1 MMKAYQMK
9 LILCLTTVFY
19 LTVLGTAQKNFAK
32 EADNMFINEAFFSA
46 IELYKKAEVKEKNP
60 AEKARINFKIAE
72 CYRMMVVPDQAQT
85 YYKRSVML
93 KYDKEHPE
101 LYIFLADVLK
111 EQGDYKS
118 AEENYNKYL
127 AVDAS
132 STLAKEGA
140 ESCKKAI
147 EWTDEPTKHFI
158 QNEIQIN
165 TDHYDYSSAWGDKK
179 HETIIF
185 SSSREGSTGEAVDM
199 RTGESYMDLWSSTR
213 DNKGKWGEPMP
224 LPLTINTEDNEGA
237 SVLNKK
243 GDQMFFTRCPRE
255 KKTNIGCDIFTA
267 KKQGDGWKKAELI
280 VLKPDGADSLSCGH
294 PTIDMAG
301 LLMIFAS
308 DLPGGFGGKDLW
320 YAEFNKR
327 DKVWGE
333 PTNLGETINTSGDEM
348 FPHLTD
354 NKTLYFSSTGHSG
367 MGGLDIFRAEN
378 STDKI
383 WDNVENLRYPLN
395 SAEHD
400 FGIIFERGSD
410 DRRGFFTSN
419 RDGGKGKDDL
429 YSFNLPDILFSLIV
443 YVTNKEDNEPVAGVT
458 VSLKGDDGSEVVRTT
473 DAEGKLVFEEEG
485 KKRFILKETS
495 YNLEVSKD
503 EYLVATN
510 TISTKGEEKSKR
522 FLEEVFLQ
530 PVVNK
535 VGEAI
540 VIDFPEVQYAYDKWD
555 LLVDERIK
563 SKDSLDYL
571 FNTLTQNPNIVI
583 ELQAH
588 TDCRGSS
595 RYNKDL
601 SQKRAQSCVD
611 YLISKGIPAER
622 MVPVGYG
629 ESSPRAEG
637 LECKS
642 IDKMG
647 TKEEQEAAHQR
658 NRRTQFRVLSSE
670 YKAPEQD

>member
-1 MMKAYQMK
+1 MK

-378 STDKI
+378 SADKI

>member
-1 MMKAYQMK
+1 MK
-9 LILCLTTVFY
+9 LYNLKLIFCLTAVFFISA
-19 LTVLGTAQKNFAK
+19 VGISQKNFAK
-32 EADNMFINEAFFSA
+32 EADNAFMNESFYSA
-46 IELYKKAEVKEKNP
+46 IELYKKAEVKEKKP
-60 AEKARINFKIAE
+60 AEKARINFQIAE
-72 CYRMMVVPDQAQT
+72 CYRHMIEPEQAQT
-85 YYKRSVML
+85 FYNRCIML
-93 KYDKEHPE
+93 KYDKDHPE
-101 LYIFLADVLK
+101 LYIYLADVLK
-111 EQGDYKS
+111 EQGDYK
-118 AEENYNKYL
+118 AAQENYNNYL
-127 AVDAS
+127 AVDANS
-132 STLAKEGA
+132 SVAKEGA

-147 EWTDEPTKHFI
+147 EWTDDPTKHFI

-179 HETIIF
+179 HETLIF
-185 SSSREGSTGEAVDM
+185 SSSREGSTGDAVDL
-199 RTGESYMDLWSSTR
+199 RTGESFMDLWATTR

-224 LPLTINTEDNEGA
+224 LPATINTEDNEGA
-237 SVLNKK
+237 SVLTKK
-243 GDQMFFTRCPRE
+243 GDILFFTRCPRE
-255 KKTNIGCDIFTA
+255 KKTNIGCDIFYA
-267 KKQGDGWKKAELI
+267 NKQGDGWKKAQKV

-294 PTIDMAG
+294 PTIDMTG
-301 LLMIFAS
+301 NLMIFAS
-308 DLPGGFGGKDLW
+308 DLPGGQGGKDLW
-320 YAEFNKR
+320 YTEFNKR

-333 PTNLGETINTSGDEM
+333 PVNLGPTINTSGDEM

-354 NKTLYFSSTGHSG
+354 KKMLYFSSTGHSG
-367 MGGLDIFRAEN
+367 MGGLDIFKAEHAA
-378 STDKI
+378 DKT
-383 WDNVENLRYPLN
+383 WENVENLKYPLN

-419 RDGGKGKDDL
+419 RNGGKGKDDL
-429 YSFNLPDILFSLIV
+429 YSFNLPDILFSLVV
-443 YVTNKEDNEPVAGVT
+443 YVTNKDDNEPVPGVT

-473 DAEGKLVFEEEG
+473 DAEGKLVFEKEN
-485 KKRFILKETS
+485 KKRFINKETS
-495 YNLEVSKD
+495 YNLEVSKE

-530 PVVNK
+530 PVVDK
-535 VGEAI
+535 KGKKI

-555 LLVDERIK
+555 LLVDQRIN

-571 FNTLTQNPNIVI
+571 FNTLTQNPKIVI

-629 ESSPRAEG
+629 ESTPRAEG

-642 IDKMG
+642 IEKMG

-658 NRRTQFRVLSSE
+658 NRRTQFRVLSSD
-670 YKAPEQD
+670 YMAPEQD

>member
-1 MMKAYQMK
+1 MKAFQMK
-9 LILCLTTVFY
+9 LILCLTAVFY
-19 LTVLGTAQKNFAK
+19 LTVLGTSQKNFAK
-32 EADNMFINEAFFSA
+32 EADNAFMNESFYSA
-46 IELYKKAEVKEKNP
+46 IELYKKAEVKEKKP
-60 AEKARINFKIAE
+60 AEKARINFQIAE
-72 CYRMMVVPDQAQT
+72 CYRMMVEPAQAQT
-85 YYKRSVML
+85 FYKRSVML

-101 LYIFLADVLK
+101 LYIYLADVLK

-118 AEENYNKYL
+118 AEENYNNFL
-127 AVDAS
+127 AIDPNSV
-132 STLAKEGA
+132 LAKEGA

-267 KKQGDGWKKAELI
+267 KKQGDGWKKAELL

-294 PTIDMAG
+294 PTIDMTG
-301 LLMIFAS
+301 TLMIFAS

-320 YAEFNKR
+320 YTEFNKR

-333 PTNLGETINTSGDEM
+333 PTNLGATINTSGDEM

-354 NKTLYFSSTGHSG
+354 KKVLYFSSTGHPG
-367 MGGLDIFRAEN
+367 MGGLDIFKAEN
-378 STDKI
+378 SGDKVWENI
-383 WDNVENLRYPLN
+383 ENLRYPLN

-410 DRRGFFTSN
+410 ERRGFFTSN

-429 YSFNLPDILFSLIV
+429 YSFNLPDILFSLVV

-503 EYLVATN
+503 EYLAATN

-530 PVVNK
+530 PVVNE

-555 LLVDERIK
+555 LLVDERIN
-563 SKDSLDYL
+563 SQDSLDYL

-611 YLISKGIPAER
+611 YLISKGIPADR

-629 ESSPRAEG
+629 ESTPRADG

-658 NRRTQFRVLSSE
+658 NRRTQFRVLSSD

>member
-1 MMKAYQMK
+1 MK
-9 LILCLTTVFY
+9 LYNLKLIFCLTAVFFISA
-19 LTVLGTAQKNFAK
+19 VGISQKNFAK
-32 EADNMFINEAFFSA
+32 EADNAFINESFYSA
-46 IELYKKAEVKEKNP
+46 IELYKKAEVKEKKP
-60 AEKARINFKIAE
+60 AEKARINFQIAE
-72 CYRMMVVPDQAQT
+72 CYRHMIEPEQAQT
-85 YYKRSVML
+85 FYNRCIML
-93 KYDKEHPE
+93 KYDKDHPE
-101 LYIFLADVLK
+101 LYIYLADVLK
-111 EQGDYKS
+111 EQGDYK
-118 AEENYNKYL
+118 AAQENYNNYL
-127 AVDAS
+127 AVDANS
-132 STLAKEGA
+132 SVAKEGA

-147 EWTDEPTKHFI
+147 EWTDDPTKHFI

-179 HETIIF
+179 HETLIF
-185 SSSREGSTGEAVDM
+185 SSSREGSTGDAVDL
-199 RTGESYMDLWSSTR
+199 RTGESFMDLWATTR

-224 LPLTINTEDNEGA
+224 LPATINTEDNEGA
-237 SVLNKK
+237 SVLTKK
-243 GDQMFFTRCPRE
+243 GDILFFTRCPRE
-255 KKTNIGCDIFTA
+255 KKTNIGCDIFYA
-267 KKQGDGWKKAELI
+267 NKQGDGWKKAQKV

-294 PTIDMAG
+294 PTIDMTG
-301 LLMIFAS
+301 NLMIFAS
-308 DLPGGFGGKDLW
+308 DLPGGQGGKDLW
-320 YAEFNKR
+320 YTEFNKR

-333 PTNLGETINTSGDEM
+333 PVNLGPTINTSGDEM

-354 NKTLYFSSTGHSG
+354 KKMLYFSSTGHSG
-367 MGGLDIFRAEN
+367 MGGLDIFKAEHAA
-378 STDKI
+378 DKT
-383 WDNVENLRYPLN
+383 WENVENLKYPLN

-419 RDGGKGKDDL
+419 RNGGKGKDDL
-429 YSFNLPDILFSLIV
+429 YSFNLPDILFSLVV
-443 YVTNKEDNEPVAGVT
+443 YVTNKDDNEPVPGVT

-473 DAEGKLVFEEEG
+473 DAEGKLVFEKEN
-485 KKRFILKETS
+485 KKRFINKETS
-495 YNLEVSKD
+495 YNLEVSKE

-530 PVVNK
+530 PVVDK
-535 VGEAI
+535 KGKKI

-555 LLVDERIK
+555 LLVDQRIN

-571 FNTLTQNPNIVI
+571 FNTLTQNPKIVI

-629 ESSPRAEG
+629 ESTPRAEG

-642 IDKMG
+642 IEKMG

-658 NRRTQFRVLSSE
+658 NRRTQFRVLSSD
-670 YKAPEQD
+670 YMAPEQD

>member
-1 MMKAYQMK
+1 MMKLYNLK
-9 LILCLTTVFY
+9 LIFCLTA
-19 LTVLGTAQKNFAK
+19 VLFISAVGISQKNFAK
-32 EADNMFINEAFFSA
+32 EADNAFMNESFYSA
-46 IELYKKAEVKEKNP
+46 IELYKKAEVKEKKP
-60 AEKARINFKIAE
+60 AEKARINFQIAE
-72 CYRMMVVPDQAQT
+72 CYRHMIEPEQAQT
-85 YYKRSVML
+85 FYNRCIML
-93 KYDKEHPE
+93 KYDKDHPE
-101 LYIFLADVLK
+101 LYIYLADVLK
-111 EQGDYKS
+111 EQGDYK
-118 AEENYNKYL
+118 AAQENYNNYL
-127 AVDAS
+127 AVDANS
-132 STLAKEGA
+132 SVAKEGA

-147 EWTDEPTKHFI
+147 EWTDDPTKHFI

-179 HETIIF
+179 HETLIF
-185 SSSREGSTGEAVDM
+185 SSSREGSTGDAVDL
-199 RTGESYMDLWSSTR
+199 RTGESFMDLWATTR

-224 LPLTINTEDNEGA
+224 LPATINTEDNEGA
-237 SVLNKK
+237 SVLTKK
-243 GDQMFFTRCPRE
+243 GDILFFTRCPRE
-255 KKTNIGCDIFTA
+255 KKTNIGCDIFYA
-267 KKQGDGWKKAELI
+267 NKQGDGWKKAQKV

-294 PTIDMAG
+294 PTIDMTG
-301 LLMIFAS
+301 NLMIFAS
-308 DLPGGFGGKDLW
+308 DLPGGQGGKDLW

-333 PTNLGETINTSGDEM
+333 PVNLGPTINTSGDEM

-354 NKTLYFSSTGHSG
+354 KKMLYFSSTGHSG
-367 MGGLDIFRAEN
+367 MGGLDIFKAEHAA
-378 STDKI
+378 DKT
-383 WDNVENLRYPLN
+383 WENVENLRYPLN

-419 RDGGKGKDDL
+419 RNGGKGKDDL
-429 YSFNLPDILFSLIV
+429 YSFNLPDILFSLVV
-443 YVTNKEDNEPVAGVT
+443 YVTNKDDNEPVPGVT

-473 DAEGKLVFEEEG
+473 DAEGKLVFEKEN
-485 KKRFILKETS
+485 KKRFINKETS
-495 YNLEVSKD
+495 YNLEVSKE

-530 PVVNK
+530 PVVDK
-535 VGEAI
+535 KGKKI

-555 LLVDERIK
+555 LLVDQRIN

-571 FNTLTQNPNIVI
+571 FNTLTQNPKIVI

-629 ESSPRAEG
+629 ESTPRAEG

-658 NRRTQFRVLSSE
+658 NRRTQFRVLSSD
-670 YKAPEQD
+670 YMAPEQD

>member
-1 MMKAYQMK
+1 MKAFQMK
-9 LILCLTTVFY
+9 LILCLTAVFY
-19 LTVLGTAQKNFAK
+19 LTVLGTSQKNFAK
-32 EADNMFINEAFFSA
+32 EADNAFMNESFYSA
-46 IELYKKAEVKEKNP
+46 IELYKKAEVKEKKP
-60 AEKARINFKIAE
+60 AEKARINFQIAE
-72 CYRMMVVPDQAQT
+72 CYRMMVEPAQAQT
-85 YYKRSVML
+85 FYNRSVML

-101 LYIFLADVLK
+101 LYIYLADVLK

-118 AEENYNKYL
+118 AEENYNNFL
-127 AVDAS
+127 AIDPS
-132 STLAKEGA
+132 SVLAKEGA

-255 KKTNIGCDIFTA
+255 KKSNIGCDIFSA
-267 KKQGDGWKKAELI
+267 QKQGDGWKKAELV

-294 PTIDMAG
+294 PTIDMTG
-301 LLMIFAS
+301 TLMIFAS

-320 YAEFNKR
+320 YTEFNKR

-333 PTNLGETINTSGDEM
+333 PINLGATINTSGDEM

-354 NKTLYFSSTGHSG
+354 KKALYFSSTGHPG
-367 MGGLDIFRAEN
+367 MGGLDIFKAEN
-378 STDKI
+378 SGDKA
-383 WDNVENLRYPLN
+383 WENVENLRYPLN

-410 DRRGFFTSN
+410 ERRGFFTSN

-429 YSFNLPDILFSLIV
+429 YSFNLPDILFSLVV
-443 YVTNKEDNEPVAGVT
+443 YVTNKADNEPVAGVT

-473 DAEGKLVFEEEG
+473 DAEGKLVFEQEG

-503 EYLVATN
+503 EFLAATN

-530 PVVNK
+530 PVVNE

-555 LLVDERIK
+555 LLVDQRIN
-563 SKDSLDYL
+563 SQDSLDYL
-571 FNTLTQNPNIVI
+571 YNTLTQNPNIVI

-611 YLISKGIPAER
+611 YLISKGIPADR

-629 ESSPRAEG
+629 ESTPRAEG

-658 NRRTQFRVLSSE
+658 NRRTQFRVLSSD

>member
-1 MMKAYQMK
+1 MMKAFQMK
-9 LILCLTTVFY
+9 LILCLTAVFY
-19 LTVLGTAQKNFAK
+19 LSVLGTSQKNFAK
-32 EADNMFINEAFFSA
+32 EADNAFMNESFYSA
-46 IELYKKAEVKEKNP
+46 IELYKKAEVKEKKP
-60 AEKARINFKIAE
+60 AEKARINFQIAE
-72 CYRMMVVPDQAQT
+72 CYRMMVEPAQAQT
-85 YYKRSVML
+85 FYKRSVML

-101 LYIFLADVLK
+101 LYIYLADVLK

-118 AEENYNKYL
+118 AEENYNNFL
-127 AVDAS
+127 AIDPNSV
-132 STLAKEGA
+132 LAKEGA

-267 KKQGDGWKKAELI
+267 KKQGDGWKKAELL

-294 PTIDMAG
+294 PTIDMTG
-301 LLMIFAS
+301 TLMIFAS

-320 YAEFNKR
+320 YTEFNKR

-333 PTNLGETINTSGDEM
+333 PTNLGATINTSGDEM

-354 NKTLYFSSTGHSG
+354 KKVLYFSSTGHPG
-367 MGGLDIFRAEN
+367 MGGLDIFKAEN
-378 STDKI
+378 SGDKVWENI
-383 WDNVENLRYPLN
+383 ENLRYPLN

-410 DRRGFFTSN
+410 ERRGFFTSN

-429 YSFNLPDILFSLIV
+429 YSFNLPDILFSLVV

-503 EYLVATN
+503 EYLAATN

-530 PVVNK
+530 PVVNE

-555 LLVDERIK
+555 LLVDERIN
-563 SKDSLDYL
+563 SQDSLDYL

-611 YLISKGIPAER
+611 YLISKGIPADR

-629 ESSPRAEG
+629 ESTPRADG

-658 NRRTQFRVLSSE
+658 NRRTQFRVLSSD
-670 YKAPEQD
+670 YKAPDQD

>member
-1 MMKAYQMK
+1 MKAFQMK
-9 LILCLTTVFY
+9 LILCLTAVFY
-19 LTVLGTAQKNFAK
+19 LTVLGTSQKNFAK
-32 EADNMFINEAFFSA
+32 EADNAFMNESFYSA
-46 IELYKKAEVKEKNP
+46 IELYKKAEVKEKKP
-60 AEKARINFKIAE
+60 AEKARINFQIAE
-72 CYRMMVVPDQAQT
+72 CYRMMVEPAQAQT
-85 YYKRSVML
+85 FYKRSVML

-101 LYIFLADVLK
+101 LYIYLADVLK

-118 AEENYNKYL
+118 AEENYNNFL
-127 AVDAS
+127 AIDPNSV
-132 STLAKEGA
+132 LAKEGA

-267 KKQGDGWKKAELI
+267 IKQGDGWKKAELL

-294 PTIDMAG
+294 PTIDMTG
-301 LLMIFAS
+301 TLMIFAS

-320 YAEFNKR
+320 YTEFNKR

-333 PTNLGETINTSGDEM
+333 PTNLGATINTSGDEM

-354 NKTLYFSSTGHSG
+354 KKVLYFSSTGHPG
-367 MGGLDIFRAEN
+367 MGGLDIFKAEN
-378 STDKI
+378 SGDKVWENI
-383 WDNVENLRYPLN
+383 ENLRYPLN

-410 DRRGFFTSN
+410 ERRGFFTSN

-429 YSFNLPDILFSLIV
+429 YSFNLPDILFSLVV

-503 EYLVATN
+503 EYLAATN

-530 PVVNK
+530 PVVNE

-555 LLVDERIK
+555 LLVDERIN
-563 SKDSLDYL
+563 SQDSLDYL

-611 YLISKGIPAER
+611 YLISKGIPADR

-629 ESSPRAEG
+629 ESTPRADG

-658 NRRTQFRVLSSE
+658 NRRTQFRVLSSD

>member
-1 MMKAYQMK
+1 MKPYNLK
-9 LILCLTTVFY
+9 LIFCLTAIFFISAV
-19 LTVLGTAQKNFAK
+19 GISQKNFAK
-32 EADNMFINEAFFSA
+32 EADNAFMNESFYSA
-46 IELYKKAEVKEKNP
+46 IELYKKAEVKEKKP
-60 AEKARINFKIAE
+60 AEKARINFQIAE
-72 CYRMMVVPDQAQT
+72 CYRHMIEPEQAQT
-85 YYKRSVML
+85 FYNRCVML
-93 KYDKEHPE
+93 KYDKDHPE
-101 LYIFLADVLK
+101 LYIYLADVLK
-111 EQGDYKS
+111 EQGDYK
-118 AEENYNKYL
+118 AAQENYNNYL
-127 AVDAS
+127 AVDANS
-132 STLAKEGA
+132 SVAKEGA

-147 EWTDEPTKHFI
+147 EWTDDPTKHFI

-179 HETIIF
+179 HETLIF
-185 SSSREGSTGEAVDM
+185 SSSREGSTGDAVDL
-199 RTGESYMDLWSSTR
+199 RTGESFMDLWATNR

-224 LPLTINTEDNEGA
+224 LPATINTEDNEGA
-237 SVLNKK
+237 SVLTKK
-243 GDQMFFTRCPRE
+243 GDILFFTRCPRE
-255 KKTNIGCDIFTA
+255 KKTNIGCDIFYA
-267 KKQGDGWKKAELI
+267 NKQGDGWKKAEKV

-294 PTIDMAG
+294 PTIDMSG
-301 LLMIFAS
+301 NLMIFAS
-308 DLPGGFGGKDLW
+308 DLPGGQGGKDLW
-320 YAEFNKR
+320 YTEFNKR

-333 PTNLGETINTSGDEM
+333 PINLGPTINTSGDEM

-354 NKTLYFSSTGHSG
+354 KKMLYFSSTGHSG
-367 MGGLDIFRAEN
+367 MGGLDIFKAEHAA
-378 STDKI
+378 DKT
-383 WDNVENLRYPLN
+383 WENVENLKYPLN

-400 FGIIFERGSD
+400 FGIIFERGSN

-419 RDGGKGKDDL
+419 RNGGKGKDDL
-429 YSFNLPDILFSLIV
+429 YSFNLPDILFSLVV
-443 YVTNKEDNEPVAGVT
+443 YVTNKDDNEPVPGVT

-473 DAEGKLVFEEEG
+473 DAEGKLVFENEN
-485 KKRFILKETS
+485 KKRFINKETS
-495 YNLEVSKD
+495 YNLEVSKE

-530 PVVNK
+530 PVVDK
-535 VGEAI
+535 KGEKI

-555 LLVDERIK
+555 LLVDQRIN

-571 FNTLTQNPNIVI
+571 FNTLTQNPKIVI

-629 ESSPRAEG
+629 ESNPRAEG

-658 NRRTQFRVLSSE
+658 NRRTQFRVLSSD
-670 YKAPEQD
+670 YIAPEQD

>member
-1 MMKAYQMK
+1 MKKLYKLK
-9 LILCLTTVFY
+9 LIFCLTAVFFISA
-19 LTVLGTAQKNFAK
+19 VGISQKNFAK
-32 EADNMFINEAFFSA
+32 EADNAFMNESFYSA
-46 IELYKKAEVKEKNP
+46 IELYKKAEVKEKKP
-60 AEKARINFKIAE
+60 AEKARINFQIAE
-72 CYRMMVVPDQAQT
+72 CYRHMIEPEQAQT
-85 YYKRSVML
+85 FYNRCIML
-93 KYDKEHPE
+93 KYDKDHPE
-101 LYIFLADVLK
+101 LYIYLADVLK
-111 EQGDYKS
+111 EQGDYK
-118 AEENYNKYL
+118 AAQENYNNYL
-127 AVDAS
+127 AVDANS
-132 STLAKEGA
+132 SVAKEGA

-147 EWTDEPTKHFI
+147 EWTDDPTKHFI

-179 HETIIF
+179 HETLIF
-185 SSSREGSTGEAVDM
+185 SSSREGSTGDAVDL
-199 RTGESYMDLWSSTR
+199 RTGESFMDLWATTR

-224 LPLTINTEDNEGA
+224 LPATINTEDNEGA
-237 SVLNKK
+237 SVLTKK
-243 GDQMFFTRCPRE
+243 GDILFFTRCPRE
-255 KKTNIGCDIFTA
+255 KKTNIGCDIFYA
-267 KKQGDGWKKAELI
+267 NKQGDGWKKAQKV

-294 PTIDMAG
+294 PTIDMTG
-301 LLMIFAS
+301 NLMIFAS
-308 DLPGGFGGKDLW
+308 DLPGGQGGKDLW
-320 YAEFNKR
+320 YTEFNKR

-333 PTNLGETINTSGDEM
+333 PVNLGPTINTSGDEM

-354 NKTLYFSSTGHSG
+354 KKMLYFSSTGHSG
-367 MGGLDIFRAEN
+367 MGGLDIFKAEHAA
-378 STDKI
+378 DKT
-383 WDNVENLRYPLN
+383 WENVENLRYPLN

-419 RDGGKGKDDL
+419 RNGGKGKDDL
-429 YSFNLPDILFSLIV
+429 YSFNLPDILFSLVV
-443 YVTNKEDNEPVAGVT
+443 YVTNKDDNEPVPGVT

-473 DAEGKLVFEEEG
+473 DAEGKLVFEKEN
-485 KKRFILKETS
+485 KKRFINKETS
-495 YNLEVSKD
+495 YNLEVSKE

-522 FLEEVFLQ
+522 FFEEVFLH
-530 PVVNK
+530 PVVDK
-535 VGEAI
+535 KGKKI
-540 VIDFPEVQYAYDKWD
+540 DIDFPEVQYAYDKWD
-555 LLVDERIK
+555 LLVDQRIN

-571 FNTLTQNPNIVI
+571 FNTLTQNPKIVI

-629 ESSPRAEG
+629 ESTPRAEG

-658 NRRTQFRVLSSE
+658 NRRTQFRVLSSD
-670 YKAPEQD
+670 YMAPEQD

>member
-1 MMKAYQMK
+1 MK
-9 LILCLTTVFY
+9 LILCLTAVFY
-19 LTVLGTAQKNFAK
+19 LTVLGTSQKNFAK
-32 EADNMFINEAFFSA
+32 EADNAFMNESFFSA
-46 IELYKKAEVKEKNP
+46 IELYKKAEVKEKKP
-60 AEKARINFKIAE
+60 AEKARINFQIAE
-72 CYRMMVVPDQAQT
+72 CYRMMVEPAQAQT
-85 YYKRSVML
+85 FYNRSVML

-101 LYIFLADVLK
+101 LYIYLADVLK

-118 AEENYNKYL
+118 AEENYNNYL
-127 AVDAS
+127 AIDPS
-132 STLAKEGA
+132 SVLAKEGA

-255 KKTNIGCDIFTA
+255 KKSNIGCDIFTA
-267 KKQGDGWKKAELI
+267 KKQGDGWKKAELV

-294 PTIDMAG
+294 PTIDMTG
-301 LLMIFAS
+301 NLMIFAS

-320 YAEFNKR
+320 YTEFNKR

-333 PTNLGETINTSGDEM
+333 PINLGATINTTGDEM

-354 NKTLYFSSTGHSG
+354 KKALYFSSTGHPG
-367 MGGLDIFRAEN
+367 MGGLDIFKAEN
-378 STDKI
+378 SGDKV
-383 WDNVENLRYPLN
+383 WENVENLRYPLN

-410 DRRGFFTSN
+410 ERRGFFTSN

-429 YSFNLPDILFSLIV
+429 YSFNLPDILFSLVV
-443 YVTNKEDNEPVAGVT
+443 YVTNKIDNEPVAGVT

-503 EYLVATN
+503 EFLAATN

-530 PVVNK
+530 PVVNE

-555 LLVDERIK
+555 LLVDQRIN
-563 SKDSLDYL
+563 SQDSLDYL
-571 FNTLTQNPNIVI
+571 YNTLTQNPNIVI

-611 YLISKGIPAER
+611 YLISKGIPADR

-629 ESSPRAEG
+629 ESTPRADG

-658 NRRTQFRVLSSE
+658 NRRTQFRVLSSD

>member
-1 MMKAYQMK
+1 MKAFQMK
-9 LILCLTTVFY
+9 LILCLTAVFY
-19 LTVLGTAQKNFAK
+19 LSVLGTSQKNFAK
-32 EADNMFINEAFFSA
+32 EADNAFMNESFYSA
-46 IELYKKAEVKEKNP
+46 IELYKKAEVKEKKP
-60 AEKARINFKIAE
+60 AEKARINFQIAE
-72 CYRMMVVPDQAQT
+72 CYRMMVEPAQAQT
-85 YYKRSVML
+85 FYKRSVML

-101 LYIFLADVLK
+101 LYIYLADVLK

-118 AEENYNKYL
+118 AEENYNNFL
-127 AVDAS
+127 AIDPNSV
-132 STLAKEGA
+132 LAKEGA

-267 KKQGDGWKKAELI
+267 KKQGDGWKKAELL

-294 PTIDMAG
+294 PTIDMTG
-301 LLMIFAS
+301 TLMIFAS

-320 YAEFNKR
+320 YTEFNKR

-333 PTNLGETINTSGDEM
+333 PTNLGATINTSGDEM

-354 NKTLYFSSTGHSG
+354 KKVLYFSSTGHPG
-367 MGGLDIFRAEN
+367 MGGLDIFKAEN
-378 STDKI
+378 SGDKVWENI
-383 WDNVENLRYPLN
+383 ENLRYPLN

-410 DRRGFFTSN
+410 ERRGFFTSN

-429 YSFNLPDILFSLIV
+429 YSFNLPDILFSLVV

-503 EYLVATN
+503 EYLAATN

-530 PVVNK
+530 PVVNE

-555 LLVDERIK
+555 LLVDERIN
-563 SKDSLDYL
+563 SQDSLDYL

-611 YLISKGIPAER
+611 YLISKGIPADR

-629 ESSPRAEG
+629 ESTPRADG

-658 NRRTQFRVLSSE
+658 NRRTQFRVLSSD

>member
-1 MMKAYQMK
+1 MK
-9 LILCLTTVFY
+9 LILCLTAVFY
-19 LTVLGTAQKNFAK
+19 LSVLGTSQKNFAK
-32 EADNMFINEAFFSA
+32 EADNAFMNESFYSA
-46 IELYKKAEVKEKNP
+46 IELYKKAEVKEKKP
-60 AEKARINFKIAE
+60 AEKARINFQIAE
-72 CYRMMVVPDQAQT
+72 CYRMMVEPAQAQT
-85 YYKRSVML
+85 FYKRSVML

-101 LYIFLADVLK
+101 LYIYLADVLK

-118 AEENYNKYL
+118 AEENYNNFL
-127 AVDAS
+127 AIDPNSV
-132 STLAKEGA
+132 LAKEGA

-267 KKQGDGWKKAELI
+267 KKQGDGWKKAELL

-294 PTIDMAG
+294 PTIDMTG
-301 LLMIFAS
+301 TLMIFAS

-320 YAEFNKR
+320 YTEFNKR

-333 PTNLGETINTSGDEM
+333 PTNLGATINTSGDEM

-354 NKTLYFSSTGHSG
+354 KKVLYFSSTGHPG
-367 MGGLDIFRAEN
+367 MGGLDIFKAEN
-378 STDKI
+378 SGDKVWENI
-383 WDNVENLRYPLN
+383 ENLRYPLN

-410 DRRGFFTSN
+410 ERRGFFTSN

-429 YSFNLPDILFSLIV
+429 YSFNLPDILFSLVV

-503 EYLVATN
+503 EYLAATN

-530 PVVNK
+530 PVVNE

-555 LLVDERIK
+555 LLVDERIN
-563 SKDSLDYL
+563 SQDSLDYL

-611 YLISKGIPAER
+611 YLISKGIPADR

-629 ESSPRAEG
+629 ESTPRADG

-658 NRRTQFRVLSSE
+658 NRRTQFRVLSSD

>member
-1 MMKAYQMK
+1 MMKAFQMK
-9 LILCLTTVFY
+9 LILCLTAVFY
-19 LTVLGTAQKNFAK
+19 LSVLGTSQKNFAK
-32 EADNMFINEAFFSA
+32 EADNAFMNESFYSA
-46 IELYKKAEVKEKNP
+46 IELYKKAEVKEKKP
-60 AEKARINFKIAE
+60 AEKARINFQIAE
-72 CYRMMVVPDQAQT
+72 CYRMMVEPAQAQT
-85 YYKRSVML
+85 FYKRSVML

-101 LYIFLADVLK
+101 LYIYLADVLK

-118 AEENYNKYL
+118 AEENYNNFL
-127 AVDAS
+127 AIDPNSV
-132 STLAKEGA
+132 LAKEGA

-267 KKQGDGWKKAELI
+267 KKQGDGWKKAELL

-294 PTIDMAG
+294 PTIDMTG
-301 LLMIFAS
+301 TLMIFAS

-320 YAEFNKR
+320 YTEFNKR

-333 PTNLGETINTSGDEM
+333 PTNLGATINTSGDEM

-354 NKTLYFSSTGHSG
+354 KKVLYFSSTGHPG
-367 MGGLDIFRAEN
+367 MGGLDIFKAEN
-378 STDKI
+378 SGDKVWENI
-383 WDNVENLRYPLN
+383 ENLRYPLN

-410 DRRGFFTSN
+410 ERRGFFTSN

-429 YSFNLPDILFSLIV
+429 YSFNLPDILFSLVV

-503 EYLVATN
+503 EYLAATN

-530 PVVNK
+530 PVVNE

-555 LLVDERIK
+555 LLVDERIN
-563 SKDSLDYL
+563 SQDSLDYL

-611 YLISKGIPAER
+611 YLISKGIPADR

-629 ESSPRAEG
+629 ESTPRADG

-658 NRRTQFRVLSSE
+658 NRRTQFRVLSSD

>member
-1 MMKAYQMK
+1 MMKAFQMK
-9 LILCLTTVFY
+9 LILCLTAVFY
-19 LTVLGTAQKNFAK
+19 LSVLGTSQKNFAK
-32 EADNMFINEAFFSA
+32 EADNAFMNESFYSA
-46 IELYKKAEVKEKNP
+46 IELYKKAEVKEKKP
-60 AEKARINFKIAE
+60 AEKARINFQIAD
-72 CYRMMVVPDQAQT
+72 CYRMMVEPAQAQT
-85 YYKRSVML
+85 FYKRSVML

-101 LYIFLADVLK
+101 LYIYLADVLK

-118 AEENYNKYL
+118 AEENYNNFL
-127 AVDAS
+127 AIDPNSV
-132 STLAKEGA
+132 LAKEGA

-267 KKQGDGWKKAELI
+267 KKQGDGWKKAELL

-294 PTIDMAG
+294 PTIDMTG
-301 LLMIFAS
+301 TLMIFAS

-320 YAEFNKR
+320 YTEFNKR

-333 PTNLGETINTSGDEM
+333 PTNLGATINTSGDEM

-354 NKTLYFSSTGHSG
+354 KKVLYFSSTGHPG
-367 MGGLDIFRAEN
+367 MGGLDIFKAEN
-378 STDKI
+378 SGDKVWENI
-383 WDNVENLRYPLN
+383 ENLRYPLN

-410 DRRGFFTSN
+410 ERRGFFTSN

-429 YSFNLPDILFSLIV
+429 YSFNLPDILFSLVV

-503 EYLVATN
+503 EYLAATN

-530 PVVNK
+530 PVVNE

-555 LLVDERIK
+555 LLVDERIN
-563 SKDSLDYL
+563 SQDSLDYL

-611 YLISKGIPAER
+611 YLISKGIPADR

-629 ESSPRAEG
+629 ESTPRADG

-658 NRRTQFRVLSSE
+658 NRRTQFRVLSSD

>member
-1 MMKAYQMK
+1 MKPYNLK
-9 LILCLTTVFY
+9 LIFCLTAVFFISA
-19 LTVLGTAQKNFAK
+19 VGISQKNFAK
-32 EADNMFINEAFFSA
+32 EADNAFMNESFYSA
-46 IELYKKAEVKEKNP
+46 IELYKKAEVKEKKP
-60 AEKARINFKIAE
+60 AEKARINFQIAE
-72 CYRMMVVPDQAQT
+72 CYRHMIEPEQAQT
-85 YYKRSVML
+85 FYNRCIML
-93 KYDKEHPE
+93 KYDKDHPE
-101 LYIFLADVLK
+101 LYIYLADVLK
-111 EQGDYKS
+111 EQGDYK
-118 AEENYNKYL
+118 AAQENYNNYL
-127 AVDAS
+127 AVDANS
-132 STLAKEGA
+132 SVAKEGA

-147 EWTDEPTKHFI
+147 EWTDDPTKHFI

-179 HETIIF
+179 HETLIF
-185 SSSREGSTGEAVDM
+185 SSSREGSTGDAVDL
-199 RTGESYMDLWSSTR
+199 RTGESFMDLWATTR

-224 LPLTINTEDNEGA
+224 LPATINTEDNEGA
-237 SVLNKK
+237 SVLTKK
-243 GDQMFFTRCPRE
+243 GDILFFTRCPRE
-255 KKTNIGCDIFTA
+255 KKTNIGCDIFYA
-267 KKQGDGWKKAELI
+267 NKQGDGWKKAQKV

-294 PTIDMAG
+294 PTIDMTG
-301 LLMIFAS
+301 NLMIFAS
-308 DLPGGFGGKDLW
+308 DLPGGQGGKDLW
-320 YAEFNKR
+320 YTEFNKR

-333 PTNLGETINTSGDEM
+333 PVNLGPTINTSGDEM

-354 NKTLYFSSTGHSG
+354 KKMLYFSSTGHSG
-367 MGGLDIFRAEN
+367 MGGLDIFKAEHAA
-378 STDKI
+378 DKT
-383 WDNVENLRYPLN
+383 WENVENLKYPLN

-419 RDGGKGKDDL
+419 RNGGKGKDDL
-429 YSFNLPDILFSLIV
+429 YSFNLPDILFSLVV
-443 YVTNKEDNEPVAGVT
+443 YVTNKDDNEPVPGVT

-473 DAEGKLVFEEEG
+473 DAEGKLVFEKEN
-485 KKRFILKETS
+485 KKRFINKETS
-495 YNLEVSKD
+495 YNLEVSKE

-530 PVVNK
+530 PVVDK
-535 VGEAI
+535 KGKEI

-555 LLVDERIK
+555 LLVDQRIN

-571 FNTLTQNPNIVI
+571 FNTLTQNPKIVI

-629 ESSPRAEG
+629 ESTPRAEG

-642 IDKMG
+642 IEKMG

-658 NRRTQFRVLSSE
+658 NRRTQFRVLSSD
-670 YKAPEQD
+670 YMAPEQD

>member
-1 MMKAYQMK
+1 MK
-9 LILCLTTVFY
+9 LILCLTAVFY
-19 LTVLGTAQKNFAK
+19 LTALGTSQKNFAK
-32 EADNMFINEAFFSA
+32 EADNAFLNESFYSA
-46 IELYKKAEVKEKNP
+46 IELYKKVEVKEKKP
-60 AEKARINFKIAE
+60 AEKARLNFQIAE
-72 CYRMMVVPDQAQT
+72 CYRMMVEPEQAQT
-85 YYKRSVML
+85 YYQRSVML
-93 KYDKEHPE
+93 KYDQEHPE
-101 LYIFLADVLK
+101 LYILLADVLK

-118 AEENYNKYL
+118 AQENYNKYL
-127 AVDAS
+127 SIDSNSA
-132 STLAKEGA
+132 LAKEGA
-140 ESCKKAI
+140 ESCKKAM
-147 EWTDEPTKHFI
+147 EWTEEPTKHFI

-185 SSSREGSTGEAVDM
+185 SSSREGSTGEAVDL
-199 RTGESYMDLWSSTR
+199 RTGESYMDLWSSSR

-267 KKQGDGWKKAELI
+267 KKQGDGWKKAELV

-294 PTIDMAG
+294 PTIDMTG
-301 LLMIFAS
+301 SLMIFAS

-320 YAEFNKR
+320 YVEFNKR

-333 PTNLGETINTSGDEM
+333 PVNLGETINTSADEM

-367 MGGLDIFRAEN
+367 MGGLDIFKAEN
-378 STDKI
+378 SADKI

-400 FGIIFERGSD
+400 FGIIFERGSN

-419 RDGGKGKDDL
+419 RQGGKGKDDL
-429 YSFNLPDILFSLIV
+429 YSFNLPDIIFSLVV

-503 EYLVATN
+503 EFLAATN

-530 PVVNK
+530 PVVNE

-555 LLVDERIK
+555 LLVDARIN

-571 FNTLTQNPNIVI
+571 FATLTQNPNIVI

-611 YLISKGIPAER
+611 YLISKGIPADR

-629 ESSPRAEG
+629 ESTPRAEG

-658 NRRTQFRVLSSE
+658 NRRTQFRVLSSD

>member
-9 LILCLTTVFY
+9 LILCLTAVFY
-19 LTVLGTAQKNFAK
+19 LTALGTSQKNFAK
-32 EADNMFINEAFFSA
+32 EADNAFLNESFYSA
-46 IELYKKAEVKEKNP
+46 IELYKKVEVKEKKP
-60 AEKARINFKIAE
+60 AEKARLNFQIAE
-72 CYRMMVVPDQAQT
+72 CYRMMVEPEQAQT
-85 YYKRSVML
+85 YYQRSVML
-93 KYDKEHPE
+93 KYDQEHPE
-101 LYIFLADVLK
+101 LYILLADVLK

-118 AEENYNKYL
+118 AQENYNKYL
-127 AVDAS
+127 SIDSNSA
-132 STLAKEGA
+132 LAKEGA
-140 ESCKKAI
+140 ESCKKAM
-147 EWTDEPTKHFI
+147 EWTEEPTKHFI

-185 SSSREGSTGEAVDM
+185 SSSREGSTGEAVDL
-199 RTGESYMDLWSSTR
+199 RTGESYMDLWSSSR

-267 KKQGDGWKKAELI
+267 KKQGDGWKKAELV

-294 PTIDMAG
+294 PTIDMTG
-301 LLMIFAS
+301 SLMIFAS

-320 YAEFNKR
+320 YVEFNKR

-333 PTNLGETINTSGDEM
+333 PVNLGETINTSADEM

-367 MGGLDIFRAEN
+367 MGGLDIFKAEN
-378 STDKI
+378 SADKI

-400 FGIIFERGSD
+400 FGIIFERGSN

-419 RDGGKGKDDL
+419 RQGGKGKDDL
-429 YSFNLPDILFSLIV
+429 YSFNLPDIIFSLVV

-503 EYLVATN
+503 EFLAATN

-530 PVVNK
+530 PVVNE

-555 LLVDERIK
+555 LLVDARIN

-571 FNTLTQNPNIVI
+571 FATLTQNPNIVI

-611 YLISKGIPAER
+611 YLISKGIPADR

-629 ESSPRAEG
+629 ESTPRAEG

-658 NRRTQFRVLSSE
+658 NRRTQFRVLSSD

>member
-1 MMKAYQMK
+1 MK
-9 LILCLTTVFY
+9 LILCLTAVFY
-19 LTVLGTAQKNFAK
+19 LTVLGNSQKNFAK
-32 EADNMFINEAFFSA
+32 EADNAFMNESFYSA
-46 IELYKKAEVKEKNP
+46 IELYKKAEVKEKKP
-60 AEKARINFKIAE
+60 AEKARINFQIAE
-72 CYRMMVVPDQAQT
+72 CYRMMVEPAQAQT
-85 YYKRSVML
+85 FYKRSVML

-101 LYIFLADVLK
+101 LYIYLADVLK

-118 AEENYNKYL
+118 AEENYNNFL
-127 AVDAS
+127 AIDPNSV
-132 STLAKEGA
+132 LAKEGA

-267 KKQGDGWKKAELI
+267 KKQGDGWKKAELL

-294 PTIDMAG
+294 PTIDMTG
-301 LLMIFAS
+301 TLMIFAS

-320 YAEFNKR
+320 YTEFNKR

-333 PTNLGETINTSGDEM
+333 PTNLGATINTSGDEM

-354 NKTLYFSSTGHSG
+354 KKVLYFSSTGHPG
-367 MGGLDIFRAEN
+367 MGGLDIFKAEN
-378 STDKI
+378 SGDKVWENI
-383 WDNVENLRYPLN
+383 ENLRYPLN

-410 DRRGFFTSN
+410 ERRGFFTSN

-429 YSFNLPDILFSLIV
+429 YSFNLPDILFSLVV

-503 EYLVATN
+503 EYLAATN

-530 PVVNK
+530 PVVNE

-540 VIDFPEVQYAYDKWD
+540 VIDFPEVQYAYDQWD
-555 LLVDERIK
+555 LLVDERIN
-563 SKDSLDYL
+563 SQDSLDYL

-611 YLISKGIPAER
+611 YLISKGIPADR

-629 ESSPRAEG
+629 ESTPRADG

-658 NRRTQFRVLSSE
+658 NRRTQFRVLSSD